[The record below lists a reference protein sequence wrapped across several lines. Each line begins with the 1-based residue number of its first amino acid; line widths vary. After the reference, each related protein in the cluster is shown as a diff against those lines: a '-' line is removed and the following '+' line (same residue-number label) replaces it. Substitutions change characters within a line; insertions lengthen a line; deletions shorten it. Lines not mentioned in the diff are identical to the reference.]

1 MTILMCFCLAE
12 LIYEKPSQALGIAL
26 RIAEEGF
33 LTRMQAPVP
42 TERLTEES
50 RHVVQVSVQ
59 SMVLEI
65 LLPINDDL
73 FGKQAGIDPDC
84 GSQE

>member
-1 MTILMCFCLAE
+1 
-12 LIYEKPSQALGIAL
+12 
-26 RIAEEGF
+26 
-33 LTRMQAPVP
+33 MQAPML

-50 RHVVQVSVQ
+50 HHVVQVSVQ
-59 SMVLEI
+59 SVVLEI

-84 GSQE
+84 GRLE

>member
-1 MTILMCFCLAE
+1 MTILMCFCWAE
-12 LIYEKPSQALGIAL
+12 VIYEKPSHALGIAL

-33 LTRMQAPVP
+33 LTRMQAPMP

-50 RHVVQVSVQ
+50 RHVVQCTEYGC
-59 SMVLEI
+59 LEI

-73 FGKQAGIDPDC
+73 FGKQAGIDPDS
-84 GSQE
+84 GSLE

>member
-1 MTILMCFCLAE
+1 
-12 LIYEKPSQALGIAL
+12 
-26 RIAEEGF
+26 
-33 LTRMQAPVP
+33 MQAPML

-50 RHVVQVSVQ
+50 HHVVQVSVQ
-59 SMVLEI
+59 SVVLEI

-84 GSQE
+84 GSLE